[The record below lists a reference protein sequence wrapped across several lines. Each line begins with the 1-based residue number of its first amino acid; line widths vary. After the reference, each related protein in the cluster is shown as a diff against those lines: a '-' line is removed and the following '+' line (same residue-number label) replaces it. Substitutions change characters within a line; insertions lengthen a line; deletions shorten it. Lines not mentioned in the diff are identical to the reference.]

1 MIPPLQVPT
10 LPVTRRDAS
19 RNLPWLQQF
28 IKKWELSANR
38 NDISRLLPLS
48 PLGFGRY
55 NSGGVTMPGLVR
67 TLFALAAVG
76 AVIAV
81 PAGSIA
87 AAQPA
92 IPSPTAH
99 QASAAAATNPWL
111 ALSAMTS
118 SSGAA
123 SAAEA

>member
-1 MIPPLQVPT
+1 M
-10 LPVTRRDAS
+10 
-19 RNLPWLQQF
+19 
-28 IKKWELSANR
+28 
-38 NDISRLLPLS
+38 
-48 PLGFGRY
+48 LGG
-55 NSGGVTMPGLVR
+55 TMMPSLVR
-67 TLFALAAVG
+67 TLSAVAALGSVM
-76 AVIAV
+76 AV

-92 IPSPTAH
+92 IPSPTVQ

-123 SAAEA
+123 SAAATQGDATVGPPPVAPLMVILGTIALAVWILIGDNDGDFNLTEEPVSP